1 MEKLKS
7 LPKEFWRSLGLS
19 ESKAEIMSTI
29 RAKQF
34 HIVDTKRKIKT
45 YGKTKIR

>member
-1 MEKLKS
+1 MKKLKS
-7 LPKEFWRSLGLS
+7 KPKDLWRSFGLTES
-19 ESKAEIMSTI
+19 ESKMVSTI

-45 YGKTKIR
+45 YGKTKTQ